1 MLIYNT
7 TYHVEEGEDKNFLI
21 WMQEHYL
28 PEVEKNGTLYAP
40 RIARIL
46 SHIEEG
52 SICYS
57 VQFEVEN
64 SAKLH
69 RWHQEQGVK
78 LNEELLNIFK
88 DKVIGFPTLMEV
100 IVWYHHYGVW
110 SIACGRCQAGNDSHG
125 NYRPPQI
132 WRSLSEVTPYS

>member
-7 TYHVEEGEDKNFLI
+7 TYHVEEGQEKYFLT
-21 WMQEHYL
+21 WMQEFYL
-28 PEVEKNGTLYAP
+28 PEVEKHGALYAP

-52 SICYS
+52 SVCYS

-69 RWHQEQGVK
+69 HWHQTGN
-78 LNEELLNIFK
+78 LR
-88 DKVIGFPTLMEV
+88 PTHHQLMIQHFLTIK
-100 IVWYHHYGVW
+100 IVV
-110 SIACGRCQAGNDSHG
+110 
-125 NYRPPQI
+125 
-132 WRSLSEVTPYS
+132 LSTADHVRA

>member
-21 WMQEHYL
+21 WMQEPYL
-28 PEVEKNGTLYAP
+28 PAVEKNGTLYAP

-69 RWHQEQGVK
+69 RWYQEQGVK

-88 DKVIGFPTLMEV
+88 DKVSDFPTLMEV
-100 IVWYHHYGVW
+100 IV
-110 SIACGRCQAGNDSHG
+110 
-125 NYRPPQI
+125 
-132 WRSLSEVTPYS
+132 

>member
-1 MLIYNT
+1 M
-7 TYHVEEGEDKNFLI
+7 DA
-21 WMQEHYL
+21 
-28 PEVEKNGTLYAP
+28 GTLSSRGRKERNIVCSTYSP
-40 RIARIL
+40 
-46 SHIEEG
+46 
-52 SICYS
+52 YS

-100 IVWYHHYGVW
+100 IV
-110 SIACGRCQAGNDSHG
+110 
-125 NYRPPQI
+125 
-132 WRSLSEVTPYS
+132 

>member
-1 MLIYNT
+1 MIKKTLYFGNPA
-7 TYHVEEGEDKNFLI
+7 YLSFNNGQLVLR
-21 WMQEHYL
+21 L

-100 IVWYHHYGVW
+100 IV
-110 SIACGRCQAGNDSHG
+110 
-125 NYRPPQI
+125 
-132 WRSLSEVTPYS
+132 

>member
-1 MLIYNT
+1 
-7 TYHVEEGEDKNFLI
+7 
-21 WMQEHYL
+21 MQEHYL

-69 RWHQEQGVK
+69 RWYQEQDETERGI
-78 LNEELLNIFK
+78 LNIFK
-88 DKVIGFPTLMEV
+88 IK
-100 IVWYHHYGVW
+100 
-110 SIACGRCQAGNDSHG
+110 
-125 NYRPPQI
+125 
-132 WRSLSEVTPYS
+132 

>member
-7 TYHVEEGEDKNFLI
+7 TYHVEEGQEKNFLI
-21 WMQEHYL
+21 WMQEYYL
-28 PEVEKNGTLYAP
+28 PEVEKNGTLHAP
-40 RIARIL
+40 RISSIL

-52 SICYS
+52 SICFS
-57 VQFEVEN
+57 VQFEVED

-78 LNEELLNIFK
+78 LNGELLNIFK

-100 IVWYHHYGVW
+100 IV
-110 SIACGRCQAGNDSHG
+110 
-125 NYRPPQI
+125 
-132 WRSLSEVTPYS
+132 

>member
-57 VQFEVEN
+57 VQ
-64 SAKLH
+64 
-69 RWHQEQGVK
+69 
-78 LNEELLNIFK
+78 LNIFK

-100 IVWYHHYGVW
+100 IV
-110 SIACGRCQAGNDSHG
+110 
-125 NYRPPQI
+125 
-132 WRSLSEVTPYS
+132 

>member
-52 SICYS
+52 SICQTAS
-57 VQFEVEN
+57 LA
-64 SAKLH
+64 SRA
-69 RWHQEQGVK
+69 
-78 LNEELLNIFK
+78 
-88 DKVIGFPTLMEV
+88 
-100 IVWYHHYGVW
+100 
-110 SIACGRCQAGNDSHG
+110 
-125 NYRPPQI
+125 
-132 WRSLSEVTPYS
+132 RSETERGITEYL

>member
-52 SICYS
+52 SIC
-57 VQFEVEN
+57 
-64 SAKLH
+64 
-69 RWHQEQGVK
+69 
-78 LNEELLNIFK
+78 
-88 DKVIGFPTLMEV
+88 
-100 IVWYHHYGVW
+100 
-110 SIACGRCQAGNDSHG
+110 
-125 NYRPPQI
+125 
-132 WRSLSEVTPYS
+132 

>member
-1 MLIYNT
+1 M
-7 TYHVEEGEDKNFLI
+7 DA
-21 WMQEHYL
+21 
-28 PEVEKNGTLYAP
+28 GTLSS
-40 RIARIL
+40 RGIARIL

-100 IVWYHHYGVW
+100 IV
-110 SIACGRCQAGNDSHG
+110 
-125 NYRPPQI
+125 
-132 WRSLSEVTPYS
+132 

>member
-28 PEVEKNGTLYAP
+28 PEVEKTRNIVCSAYMP
-40 RIARIL
+40 VYL

-100 IVWYHHYGVW
+100 IV
-110 SIACGRCQAGNDSHG
+110 
-125 NYRPPQI
+125 
-132 WRSLSEVTPYS
+132 